1 MKLVYIGIEIT
12 PKFEHKQ
19 YMISF
24 SFKNYFI
31 SCWVKTLLIPTRKLF
46 YFSKAVL
53 FTLNRKH
60 FICDLVKP
68 KVVTVIS
75 VNSPTYANIVMLAN
89 FA

>member
-31 SCWVKTLLIPTRKLF
+31 SCWVKTLLIPTRKVF

-53 FTLNRKH
+53 FTLKRKH

-68 KVVTVIS
+68 KVVIS
-75 VNSPTYANIVMLAN
+75 VNSPTYGNIVMLAN
-89 FA
+89 

>member
-31 SCWVKTLLIPTRKLF
+31 SC
-46 YFSKAVL
+46 
-53 FTLNRKH
+53 
-60 FICDLVKP
+60 
-68 KVVTVIS
+68 
-75 VNSPTYANIVMLAN
+75 
-89 FA
+89 